1 MAGQQPD
8 LPSPRPATGRIQTS
22 TPLSLSRGSGG
33 FPWVSPTPGRAQSCP
48 HQLPGSPPLQD
59 TKAAP
64 VQVQAGGDTALG
76 PGSGPGAFWS
86 QDGGDGLHPPFHPR
100 AWGQLQQEPEVSPQS
115 KAATPGTDPLSV
127 PSPPLRH
134 PPSRDP
140 RAGTGWSQ
148 AASPHQPRPPPPVP
162 RLTQCYTS
170 LFINNIK
177 YTRCF
182 LLFSL
187 NRLL

>member
-22 TPLSLSRGSGG
+22 APRSPSRGSGG

-48 HQLPGSPPLQD
+48 RQLPGSPPLQD

-86 QDGGDGLHPPFHPR
+86 QDGGDGLHPPLPSEGMGAAPAGPPR
-100 AWGQLQQEPEVSPQS
+100 LPPVQCSHTRDGSPLC
-115 KAATPGTDPLSV
+115 PL
-127 PSPPLRH
+127 
-134 PPSRDP
+134 
-140 RAGTGWSQ
+140 T
-148 AASPHQPRPPPPVP
+148 PPPPSP
-162 RLTQCYTS
+162 RQGPQAWDGVVTGCNPPSALSSPTSSQAYTALHIS
-170 LFINNIK
+170 V
-177 YTRCF
+177 Y
-182 LLFSL
+182 
-187 NRLL
+187 